1 MDKEKLMQLMRK
13 HMIVDCELV
22 DVIRFVRDLLEL
34 KADELKKKEPYATV
48 GIKHLMI
55 AAHEV
60 DYLESDIDEIM
71 EDDEDE
77 SED

>member
-1 MDKEKLMQLMRK
+1 MTREKLIQLMRK

-22 DVIRFVRDLLEL
+22 DVIRFVRDLLEY
-34 KADELKKKEPYATV
+34 KAEELEQTEPYATIA
-48 GIKHLMI
+48 IKHLTI

>member
-34 KADELKKKEPYATV
+34 KADELEKKEPYATV
-48 GIKHLMI
+48 GIKHLTI

-60 DYLESDIDEIM
+60 DYLEDEIEEVM
-71 EDDEDE
+71 EDEEDE
-77 SED
+77 NEA